1 MTRLLRGYVEGEVR
15 GAEPCAFLNRCAG
28 LGLRFWDARPDGEH
42 VLRVKLPL
50 RDWDRAAAAA
60 ERCGCELP
68 WEMPLLLQALI
79 CAAAITGTEFVAGII
94 INIVLGLNVWDYS
107 ALWGNVYGQIC
118 PQYSALWYLLS
129 LVMIPA
135 LDWLR
140 WCVEGGERPHYS

>member
-1 MTRLLRGYVEGEVR
+1 MTRYSKPVLSVLLWCFTGTAYFLGEVAWKTV
-15 GAEPCAFLNRCAG
+15 GGHPEKISWTML
-28 LGLRFWDARPDGEH
+28 
-42 VLRVKLPL
+42 VLAIILAMPL
-50 RDWDRAAAAA
+50 

-79 CAAAITGTEFVAGII
+79 CATAITGTEFAAGLI
-94 INIVLGLNVWDYS
+94 INIVLGLGVWDYS
-107 ALWGNVYGQIC
+107 TLWGNVYGQIC

-129 LVMIPA
+129 LAMIPA